1 MGRTVFIVSR
11 HCRDLHAYLRERF
24 ATDSAV
30 EVILDR
36 RLRDRRSEHEPPQVE
51 RRCADRRQRPE
62 VEEELQVR
70 SHAIL
75 TLPDMVMD

>member
-11 HCRDLHAYLRERF
+11 QCRDLHAYLRERF

-36 RLRDRRSEHEPPQVE
+36 RLRDRRSEHEPAEVE
-51 RRCADRRQRPE
+51 RRSGDRRRRPE

-75 TLPDMVMD
+75 TLPDLVTD